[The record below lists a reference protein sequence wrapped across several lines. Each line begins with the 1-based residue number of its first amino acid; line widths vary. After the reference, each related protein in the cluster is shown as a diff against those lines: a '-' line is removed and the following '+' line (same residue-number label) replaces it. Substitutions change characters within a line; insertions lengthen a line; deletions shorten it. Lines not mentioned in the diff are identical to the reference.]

1 MSDAEDE
8 HGRVFNIPDQNAS
21 PGTLRKALIETQ
33 KVAGAA
39 LKQNQVLRAENARAE
54 ASKPGRKTKDSAQPR
69 GLKGPNTLGYH
80 NVIISLGKSFTVLEF
95 PWIDTSA
102 FSTKV
107 SFPEASP
114 SDIWKPRPVSPM
126 LPQQLTATIY
136 KHVPQRY
143 HCLVDATGQY
153 GLYFGE
159 NFCHHASAQRS
170 TSLKTLKTE
179 LPGILISQKFI
190 TDVRDRNAWRAL
202 IVLPEDMAKSD
213 VKVSLYPPVIYHKA
227 KRNPT
232 GFMKSSVLPL
242 CARAILFGP
251 ASLQDDGSRRPQ
263 SSTLGQMWNVT
274 KPNGGLISFVCT
286 LVVFICYWMSVGEGK
301 ENFEPVSS
309 TSKIDFREIYLRFR
323 RALESKPEDAKA
335 IFRFWH
341 ERVFKGIT
349 GVPSLPSNVPGD
361 VDEDEELEKAM
372 GGLDFDDHSL
382 LYSDEEADVPNPAP
396 RTSLRR
402 VETPPGNTEH
412 DRLALNPRGSAAAP
426 GQRADGPVSRT
437 ARPSGQVD
445 PGPLDAFHAE
455 HAPSAG
461 SDSEI
466 DESISSPVRVNQ
478 RQANVIY
485 SDDDEPL
492 SQPADNEKDAQADG
506 PAEDAEAAGREA
518 DLRQLE
524 AQLKGLTVVKLRSFL
539 KTAQQTIRSKA
550 TKNEIVAAILA
561 NDKALDAYLA
571 DLE

>member
-39 LKQNQVLRAENARAE
+39 LQQNQVLRAENARAE
-54 ASKPGRKTKDSAQPR
+54 ASKPGRKTKDSAQSR

-80 NVIISLGKSFTVLEF
+80 NVIISLGKSF
-95 PWIDTSA
+95 S
-102 FSTKV
+102 S
-107 SFPEASP
+107 SP
-114 SDIWKPRPVSPM
+114 GSIPLRPVSPM

-143 HCLVDATGQY
+143 HCLVDPTGQY
-153 GLYFGE
+153 GPYFGE

-213 VKVSLYPPVIYHKA
+213 VKVSLYPSIIYHKA

-232 GFMKSSVLPL
+232 GFMKNSVLPL

-274 KPNGGLISFVCT
+274 KPNGGLILFVCT
-286 LVVFICYWMSVGEGK
+286 LVVFIRYWMSVGEGK
-301 ENFEPVSS
+301 ENFEPVGS
-309 TSKIDFREIYLRFR
+309 TSKIDFREIYLRFQ
-323 RALESKPEDAKA
+323 RALKSKPEDAKA

-341 ERVFKGIT
+341 ECVFKGIT

-372 GGLDFDDHSL
+372 GGLDFDNHSL

-412 DRLALNPRGSAAAP
+412 DRLALNPRGSTATP

-437 ARPSGQVD
+437 ARPSGQVE
-445 PGPLDAFHAE
+445 PGPLNAFHAE
-455 HAPSAG
+455 HAPSAE
-461 SDSEI
+461 SNSEI
-466 DESISSPVRVNQ
+466 DESISSPVRVN
-478 RQANVIY
+478 RHRANIVY

-492 SQPADNEKDAQADG
+492 SQPADNEKDAEADD
-506 PAEDAEAAGREA
+506 PAEDAEADGREA
-518 DLRQLE
+518 EDLRQLE
-524 AQLKGLTVVKLRSFL
+524 AQLKGLTVVKLHSFL
-539 KTAQQTIRSKA
+539 KTAQQTIQSKA

-561 NDKALDAYLA
+561 NDKALDAYLQS
-571 DLE
+571 